1 MWNQLGAF
9 WRLFQKGQAVAN
21 PEAWKKGQIGVTVLA
36 PFLLAITESARALGY
51 DIPLTTEQAVAI
63 AGGVIAVVNVVLTVT
78 TTEKVGFGGTPA
90 PEPDR
95 GGSILGDGLPSRAEV
110 WRGQAAANEPTQP
123 VPDPDQGGRGGRA
136 NIPGHNGDINGG

>member
-1 MWNQLGAF
+1 MWNSLGAF

-63 AGGVIAVVNVVLTVT
+63 AGGIIAVVNVVLTIT
-78 TTEKVGFGGTPA
+78 TTDKVGLGSAPA
-90 PEPDR
+90 AQPDR
-95 GGSILGDGLPSRAEV
+95 GGSIDAGGVSVRPEV
-110 WRGQAAANEPTQP
+110 RRDAVAANEPAKP
-123 VPDPDQGGRGGRA
+123 VPNQDPGGSRYGA